1 MSARIAGLTAALV
14 TVAIAGCGGGGGNQ
28 PQPVPQPPVTPD
40 PWAPVTAELQASSI
54 DDLALIVG
62 NASGEQYRFE
72 KGGFRVAN
80 EYAIAS
86 ASKWLTGATIV
97 ALVEQGVMSLADQPQ
112 DYLAYWTDDPADPR
126 SRITLTQLLSFTSGF
141 HRGPSLAGCIG
152 DESYDVQSCV
162 AEWYGIG
169 VDAEPGTTYY
179 YGPVHMQV
187 AAAMAEIATGQSWSE
202 ITQLTVASPL
212 GLSATGFAGDNPRA
226 SGSATST
233 ALEYA
238 EFLRAQLT
246 GEFLA
251 TGFDE
256 LADQRLDG
264 VHIVSRPASIE
275 AANVDWYYGLG
286 VWREC
291 DAPTWNADCEANV
304 RISSPGAFG
313 WYPWLDLENGYYA
326 VLAMEERFTFVNSP
340 TEISAALGARLRPLI
355 LEALAN

>member
-1 MSARIAGLTAALV
+1 MNARIAGLLGAL
-14 TVAIAGCGGGGGNQ
+14 TTLILAGCGGGGGNQ
-28 PQPVPQPPVTPD
+28 PQPVPQPPVAAD
-40 PWAPVTAELQASSI
+40 PWAAVTAELQASSI

-62 NASGEQYRFE
+62 DADGEQYRFE
-72 KGGFRVAN
+72 KGAFRVAN

-97 ALVEQGVMSLADQPQ
+97 ALVEQGVMSLDDQPQ
-112 DYLAYWTDDPADPR
+112 DYLSYWTDDPTDPR
-126 SRITLTQLLSFTSGF
+126 SRITLTQLLSFTAGF
-141 HRGPSLAGCIG
+141 HRGPAQAGCI
-152 DESYDVQSCV
+152 ENVAYDLQSCV

-187 AAAMAEIATGQSWSE
+187 AAAMAEIATGQSFSE
-202 ITQLTVASPL
+202 VVQLTVASPL
-212 GLSATGFAGDNPRA
+212 GLTATGFTGDNPRA

-233 ALEYA
+233 ALDYA
-238 EFLRAQLT
+238 EFLRVQLT

-251 TGFDE
+251 TGLDD
-256 LADQRLDG
+256 LAEQRLDA
-264 VHIVSRPASIE
+264 VQILFRPASIE
-275 AANVDWYYGLG
+275 DANLDWYYGLG

-291 DAPTWNADCEANV
+291 DAPTWNTDCDANV

-326 VLAMEERFTFVNSP
+326 VLAMEEPFTLVGSP
-340 TEISAALGARLRPLI
+340 TETSTALGARLRPLI
-355 LEALAN
+355 LATLSD